1 MVHPAGGQ
9 WDFVWR
15 MEDVLEVYTRPYD
28 PRRPLVCFDETSKQL
43 LRDARAGQLP
53 APGRPAC
60 VDYEYEREGVVNLFL
75 CCEPLAG
82 RRWVDVTARRTRRDW
97 AQQIQQLV
105 DVRYPDA
112 ERIVLVMDHLNTHT
126 PGALYDVFPPAEAKR
141 LADKLEIHYTPKHG
155 SWLNIAEIEFSVL
168 SRQCLDRRVP
178 DAATLTREVAA
189 WQQRRNAAARPVDWR
204 FTTADARIKL
214 KRLYPSLQE

>member
-1 MVHPAGGQ
+1 
-9 WDFVWR
+9 
-15 MEDVLEVYTRPYD
+15 
-28 PRRPLVCFDETSKQL
+28 
-43 LRDARAGQLP
+43 
-53 APGRPAC
+53 

-82 RRWVDVTARRTRRDW
+82 RRWVDVTAQRTRRDW

-105 DVRYPDA
+105 DVRSPDA
-112 ERIVLVMDHLNTHT
+112 ERIVLVMDKLNTHT
-126 PGALYDVFPPAEAKR
+126 PGALYDVFAPAEAKR
-141 LADKLEIHYTPKHG
+141 LADKLEIHHTPKHG
-155 SWLNIAEIEFSVL
+155 SWRNIAEIELSVL

-178 DAATLTREVAA
+178 DAATLAREVAA
-189 WQQRRNAAARPVDWR
+189 WQQRRNAATCTVDWR